1 MDRPPMI
8 KAAAGRPDT
17 NQRIID
23 VLGRMPRVADV
34 AREAGLD
41 PRGPE
46 MQALVKLS
54 YDVVERVVWE
64 IVPEL
69 AEQLIQDNIAKLAAR
84 R

>member
-1 MDRPPMI
+1 VSTTPASRPN
-8 KAAAGRPDT
+8 T

-34 AREAGLD
+34 AKENGLD

-46 MQALVKLS
+46 MQALLKLS
-54 YDVVERVVWE
+54 YDVVEKVVWE

-69 AEQLIQDNIAKLAAR
+69 AEELIKANIDR